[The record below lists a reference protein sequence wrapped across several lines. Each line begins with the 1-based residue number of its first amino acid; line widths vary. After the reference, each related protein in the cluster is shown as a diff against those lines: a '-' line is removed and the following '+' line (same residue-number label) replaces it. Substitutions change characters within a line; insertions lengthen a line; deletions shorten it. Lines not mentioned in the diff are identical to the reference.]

1 MNTVSS
7 AKSTDRTD
15 RLKLYFAL
23 SRTPHGLLDMA
34 TPAFAAL
41 LYLGGFP
48 SLRVVLI
55 GLITAFAGY
64 TAVYALNDIVD
75 YRTDKQRG
83 DATSAESGKYL
94 DAMMVRHPMAAGL
107 LTFNQGLAWALGWGL
122 VAFIGAFLLNPV
134 CVAIFLAGAALE
146 TVYCL
151 MWRVSP
157 WRAVVSGFVKNS
169 GPVAALFAVDPHP
182 SPLFVVILFLSLF
195 FWEVGGQNIPNDW
208 ADLDADSRLRA
219 KTIPVHLGAD
229 QAAKFA
235 LIALLLAIG
244 LIVLLF
250 HVCFPDSNG
259 MAPLSAVVVGIGL
272 LLLPGLRLYYAKSK
286 KAAMALFDRAS
297 HFPLALLTLVLV
309 LIAIL

>member
-7 AKSTDRTD
+7 AKSTDRLD

-48 SLRVVLI
+48 SLWIILI

-83 DATSAESGKYL
+83 GATSATTGQYL

-107 LTFNQGLAWALGWGL
+107 LSFNQGLAWAIGWGC
-122 VAFIGAFLLNPV
+122 VAFVGAYILNPV
-134 CVAIFLAGAALE
+134 CVVIFMAGAALE

-157 WRAVVSGFVKNS
+157 WRAVISGFVKNS
-169 GPVAALFAVDPHP
+169 GPVAALFAVDPRP
-182 SPLFVVILFLSLF
+182 SPLFVAILFLSLF
-195 FWEVGGQNIPNDW
+195 FWEIGGQNIPNDW
-208 ADLDADSRLRA
+208 ADLDADSRLKAR
-219 KTIPVHLGAD
+219 TIPVHLGAD
-229 QAAKFA
+229 QAAKLA
-235 LIALLLAIG
+235 LATLMLAIG
-244 LIVLLF
+244 LLVMLF
-250 HVCFPDSNG
+250 YIRFPGSKG
-259 MAPLSAVVVGIGL
+259 LAPLCAATVGIGL
-272 LLLPGLRLYYAKSK
+272 LLLPVLRLYYAKSK
-286 KAAMALFDRAS
+286 QAAMALFDRAS
-297 HFPLALLTLVLV
+297 HFPLALLGLVLV
-309 LIAIL
+309 LIIIL